1 MSEEGKS
8 PNGTPDWE
16 VIERNYRA
24 GIMSLREIAAHD
36 GNVTEGAI
44 RKRAKRDLWTRN
56 LAPKIQQKAE
66 ELVRKEAVR
75 RPSTQ
80 LTPASEKEVVEAN
93 AELQYRIRMEH
104 RTDIG
109 KTRGLF
115 KKLLEE
121 VESATDEKD
130 SLKAFLTKAADMVDR
145 ALEDVTEKLDIS
157 ETRGLLKDIRDD
169 VHKLTSLSNRIEQ
182 TKKLTE
188 VLEKLVRL
196 EREAFGISN
205 EESGGGSSIDDL
217 LSKVHG
223 VA

>member
-1 MSEEGKS
+1 MSEEGKKQKKII
-8 PNGTPDWE
+8 DWE
-16 VIERNYRA
+16 GVELHYRA
-24 GIMSLREIAAHD
+24 GIRSLKDIGSEYGVSDAGIIKKA
-36 GNVTEGAI
+36 
-44 RKRAKRDLWTRN
+44 RALGWVRDLS
-56 LAPKIQQKAE
+56 AKIKAKADARVSAAAVSE
-66 ELVRKEAVR
+66 EVSIARAANEQA
-75 RPSTQ
+75 
-80 LTPASEKEVVEAN
+80 VVEAN

-115 KKLLEE
+115 KKLLAE

-130 SLKAFLTKAADMVDR
+130 SLKAFLTKAAYMVDR
-145 ALEDVTEKLDIS
+145 ALEDVTDKLDIS

-205 EESGGGSSIDDL
+205 EEGGGGSSIDDL

>member
-1 MSEEGKS
+1 MSEEGKKQRV
-8 PNGTPDWE
+8 DWSLIE
-16 VIERNYRA
+16 VDYRA
-24 GIMSLREIAAHD
+24 GVKTLDQIGKEY
-36 GNVTEGAI
+36 GVTKGRI
-44 RKRAKRDLWTRN
+44 SQVAKRDGWVRD
-56 LAPKIQQKAE
+56 LAKKIAAKAE
-66 ELVRKEAVR
+66 AKVNAAAVNKELNKERVRLAE
-75 RPSTQ
+75 Q
-80 LTPASEKEVVEAN
+80 EVVEAN

-115 KKLLEE
+115 KKLLAE

-145 ALEDVTEKLDIS
+145 ALEDVTDKLDIS